1 MVTTLPSYNPTMV
14 VSDIPPGGFD
24 HPAGKGL
31 IQFNIRILTRTGEVV
46 IDFGEFED
54 LISYRDSLSVESAS
68 GTFTFRMR
76 VSLCNEELL
85 RKVHP
90 GLVIESYCAR
100 NDDSIRGVVR
110 DPSTIPSG
118 VNNPVPERPPN
129 VEGTKADAVQV
140 FNPANQPTFPTNP
153 EPTEDVYLDQ
163 APYLLL
169 RGIITDYGRSSG
181 KGETYLYVT
190 GESYGK
196 IYKDSFVI
204 TDLFAPSPITQS
216 IEVRNETQIP
226 DGAAIIY
233 YRLLRDW
240 VEHFWDQ
247 ETGWEARTRPIP
259 YPPNY
264 TARINNEGS
273 VWSNLQ
279 FLSVEGFFHMF
290 VDHTGAIVWEKLP
303 YSGKDR
309 ALIPGREWED
319 LPMIALPSWKIL
331 DWNDRLS
338 EQGVTN
344 YLRCCGTQQ
353 GHSGGVEQGAVAA
366 FIYNI
371 GSIRQ
376 YGGPNKRE
384 FYFPIGI
391 QDINN
396 WYTSPPR
403 RQQQAQNN
411 SFLDLCAIE
420 SIYWYDR
427 PIQRVGVTVRGE
439 AAWRIHTRVNLKE
452 DWHCPDA
459 EPAEYYVVSRTHQ
472 LDIQTGAWIT
482 QLELLRDRRERY
494 LGIGV
499 GATQQIGSV
508 LPPLSPGTQIEAI
521 DWRVGDGQRVNTG
534 FNFVFPDDPDIEIEN
549 QAELAPDEY
558 WFYDRF
564 SGKVI
569 NIGGD
574 ALAWA
579 QENIIPRMGAEGQ
592 AVNVPN
598 VGTGSLISEYPPG
611 YDPAYLGEYQFTDF
625 GQEVFGQNTLYQF
638 TLNQGGNEAVDIP
651 APASGRVLRSQFLA
665 ALGNTVEI
673 LDNDGFNW
681 QLSRLDTRA
690 VRQGQRVLQGQ
701 SIGTQGNTGRGD
713 NVALQLQILQGGNP
727 TGGDMAAGLVGQ
739 YLDRLQGA

>member
-1 MVTTLPSYNPTMV
+1 MVLTLPTYNPTMV
-14 VSDIPPGGFD
+14 VSDIAPGGFD

-31 IQFNIRILTRTGEVV
+31 IQFNIRILTSRNEVV

-54 LISYRDSLSVESAS
+54 LISWRNTISVEGAS
-68 GTFTFRMR
+68 GSFTFRMR

-85 RKVHP
+85 KKIHP
-90 GLVIESYCAR
+90 GLVVEAYCAR
-100 NDDSIRGVVR
+100 NDDSLRGVIR
-110 DPSTIPSG
+110 DPSVIRSTI
-118 VNNPVPERPPN
+118 
-129 VEGTKADAVQV
+129 ADAVPGRVIRTPEDGETSVQV
-140 FNPANQPTFPTNP
+140 YDPTTEPIFPTNP
-153 EPTEDVYLDQ
+153 DPVEDAYLDK

-181 KGETYLYVT
+181 DGASFLFVT

-196 IYKDSFVI
+196 LYKDAFVL
-204 TDLFAPSPITQS
+204 TDLHAPSPFTQAL
-216 IEVRNETQIP
+216 EVRKETQIE

-240 VEHFWDQ
+240 VEHFWEE

-264 TARINNEGS
+264 VARINNEGS

-319 LPMIALPSWKIL
+319 LPMLAIPSWKIL
-331 DWNDRLS
+331 NWSDRLS

-344 YLRCCGTQQ
+344 YLRCCATQQ
-353 GHSGGVEQGAVAA
+353 ASSGGQEQAA
-366 FIYNI
+366 EAGFIYNM

-391 QDINN
+391 QDIDN

-403 RQQQAQNN
+403 RAQQAQNN
-411 SFLDLCAIE
+411 TFLDYCAIE
-420 SIYWYDR
+420 AIYWYDR

-459 EPAEYYVVSRTHQ
+459 VPGEYYVVSVTHQ
-472 LDIQTGAWIT
+472 LDIETGAWSSD
-482 QLELLRDRRERY
+482 LELLRDRRQRY

-499 GATQQIGSV
+499 GATQQIGNL
-508 LPPLSPGTQIEAI
+508 LPPLSAGVQVNSL
-521 DWRVGDGQRVNTG
+521 DWRIGDTVTNNG
-534 FNFVFPDDPDIEIEN
+534 FNFVFPDDPDIEVDN
-549 QAELAPDEY
+549 QAELYPDEY
-558 WFYDRF
+558 WFYDRT
-564 SGKVI
+564 SNKII

-579 QENIIPRMGAEGQ
+579 NENIAPKLGQNDQAITIP
-592 AVNVPN
+592 NS
-598 VGTGSLISEYPPG
+598 TLITTYPPVTEAIAPYG
-611 YDPAYLGEYQFTDF
+611 VVDLGK
-625 GQEVFGQNTLYQF
+625 EVFGANNIYQF
-638 TLNQGGNEAVDIP
+638 AIDQAGNRFVNVP
-651 APASGRVLRSQFLA
+651 APASGRVVRSEFLQG
-665 ALGNTVEI
+665 LGNTVEI
-673 LDNDGFNW
+673 QGADALNF
-681 QLSRLDTRA
+681 QLSLLDTIA
-690 VRQGQRVLQGQ
+690 VRPGQQVNQGQT
-701 SIGTQGNTGRGD
+701 IGTQGD
-713 NVALQLQILQGGNP
+713 NLRLQILQNGIPADSSISDTLAADYLNFLRGN
-727 TGGDMAAGLVGQ
+727 
-739 YLDRLQGA
+739 

>member
-1 MVTTLPSYNPTMV
+1 MVLTLPTYNPVMV
-14 VSDIPPGGFD
+14 VSDITPGGFE

-31 IQFNIRILTRTGEVV
+31 IQFNIRILTSKGEVV

-54 LISYRDSLSVESAS
+54 LISWRNTLSVEGAS

-85 RKVHP
+85 RKIHP
-90 GLVIESYCAR
+90 GLVVEAYCAR
-100 NDDSIRGVVR
+100 NDDSLRGVIR
-110 DPSTIPSG
+110 DPSTIRST
-118 VNNPVPERPPN
+118 VNDAVPERVIRTP
-129 VEGTKADAVQV
+129 EDGETSVQV
-140 FNPANQPTFPTNP
+140 YDPTTEPVFPTNP
-153 EPTEDVYLDQ
+153 DPVEDAYLDK
-163 APYLLL
+163 APYLLI
-169 RGIITDYGRSSG
+169 RGIITDYGRTSADGS
-181 KGETYLYVT
+181 TFLQVT

-196 IYKDSFVI
+196 LYKDAFVI
-204 TDLFAPSPITQS
+204 TDLNGPLPNDKSVEVRTQS
-216 IEVRNETQIP
+216 QAS

-240 VEHFWDQ
+240 VEHFWGE

-264 TARINNEGS
+264 FARINNEGS

-279 FLSVEGFFHMF
+279 FLSVEGFFHLF

-319 LPMIALPSWKIL
+319 LPMLAMPSWKIL
-331 DWNDRLS
+331 SWSDRLS

-353 GHSGGVEQGAVAA
+353 SNSGGQEQAAVPA
-366 FIYNI
+366 FIYNM

-391 QDINN
+391 QDIEN
-396 WYTSPPR
+396 WYTSAPR
-403 RQQQAQNN
+403 RLQQAQNN
-411 SFLDLCAIE
+411 TFLDYCAIE
-420 SIYWYDR
+420 AIYWYDR

-439 AAWRIHTRVNLKE
+439 AAWRVHTRVNLKE

-459 EPAEYYVVSRTHQ
+459 IPGEYYVVSVTHQ
-472 LDIQTGAWIT
+472 LDIESGAWISD
-482 QLELLRDRRERY
+482 LELLRDRRQRY

-499 GATQQIGSV
+499 GETQQIGSV
-508 LPPLSPGTQIEAI
+508 IPPLSPGAQVNAL
-521 DWRVGDGQRVNTG
+521 DWRIGDTVTNNG
-534 FNFVFPDDPDIEIEN
+534 FNFVFPDDPDLEIEN
-549 QAELAPDEY
+549 QTELYPDEY

-564 SGKVI
+564 SDAVI

-579 QENIIPRMGAEGQ
+579 NENIVPKVGQ
-592 AVNVPN
+592 DGQTVALPN
-598 VGTGSLISEYPPG
+598 AGFITEYPPVTEAIEPFNVV
-611 YDPAYLGEYQFTDF
+611 DLGQEAFGANNVYQFALD
-625 GQEVFGQNTLYQF
+625 QEGRNF
-638 TLNQGGNEAVDIP
+638 VDVP
-651 APASGRVLRSQFLA
+651 APASGQVVRSEFLQN
-665 ALGNTVEI
+665 LGNTVEI
-673 LDNDGFNW
+673 QDLDGFNF
-681 QLSRLDTRA
+681 QLSLLDSIA
-690 VRQGQRVLQGQ
+690 VRQGQQVNKGQ
-701 SIGTQGNTGRGD
+701 TIGTQNA
-713 NVALQLQILQGGNP
+713 NVQLQILQNGSPVNSQISNNLVTEYLGFLRGN
-727 TGGDMAAGLVGQ
+727 
-739 YLDRLQGA
+739 